1 MSKPRP
7 TTYVV
12 QTSKRPFAGKTFR
25 VVGYNKDG
33 IRKQFW
39 FATKEEA
46 EADARDRNFQL
57 VSHGSS
63 LEETT
68 LERADAHNA
77 RAVLAPFNISLLVA
91 ATQYAD
97 LARAKAKSKPLDAF
111 VREYKAEMQ
120 IRVDLKSLKP
130 GALKAAKETFV
141 KITDRFGSISL
152 SEITSEEITSWLNR
166 MDVAQ
171 RTRER
176 HRSYTVQIFN
186 AAIRAKLITIN
197 PALEIAAFQSD
208 DKEIH
213 VLRPEQV
220 TRLLEMAC
228 PETKHLYAIAAF
240 AGMRWTEI
248 EQLDWVNV
256 RDKDIIV
263 TAGTAKTRSRRVIEI
278 TPALAT
284 FLEPYRGRT
293 GSVLPRIF
301 DDQRKSVRRLDN
313 LRTKMEKAAGLQPWK
328 PGWLRHSFISYLY
341 AKTGDE
347 NFTAMQAGNTPDI
360 VHKNYKALVTG
371 AEAERYW
378 AIRP

>member
-1 MSKPRP
+1 MP
-7 TTYVV
+7 
-12 QTSKRPFAGKTFR
+12 
-25 VVGYNKDG
+25 
-33 IRKQFW
+33 
-39 FATKEEA
+39 
-46 EADARDRNFQL
+46 
-57 VSHGSS
+57 VS
-63 LEETT
+63 
-68 LERADAHNA
+68 
-77 RAVLAPFNISLLVA
+77 
-91 ATQYAD
+91 
-97 LARAKAKSKPLDAF
+97 
-111 VREYKAEMQ
+111 
-120 IRVDLKSLKP
+120 
-130 GALKAAKETFV
+130 
-141 KITDRFGSISL
+141 
-152 SEITSEEITSWLNR
+152 
-166 MDVAQ
+166 Q

-176 HRSYTVQIFN
+176 HRSYAVQIFN
-186 AAIRAKLITIN
+186 RAKKLICSN
-197 PALEIAAFQSD
+197 PAEEISTYRGD

-213 VLRPEQV
+213 VLNVEEA
-220 TRLLEMAC
+220 TRLLEVAC
-228 PETKHLYAIAAF
+228 SETKPLYAIAAF
-240 AGMRWTEI
+240 AGMRWSEI